1 MKSID
6 WKSIAELIGMSAIV
20 VSLVFVGIQ
29 LQQDRDLAQVSSYGS
44 VAESTN
50 GLSELVQNNS
60 EVWVRGLNGEELSD
74 QESAVF
80 MSIIRAVEHRY
91 MNFIV
96 RWRASRRQEILD
108 PQNHVR
114 QFAYYI
120 YMYPGLRKVY
130 EDELKAGQHRS
141 DAFGKPTRGVP
152 LYELASPYLKQLDDA
167 EPGIPLD
174 KKYVIW

>member
-6 WKSIAELIGMSAIV
+6 WKSIAELIGISAIV
-20 VSLVFVGIQ
+20 VSLIFVGVQ

-44 VAESTN
+44 VAETTN

-60 EVWVRGLNGEELSD
+60 EVWVRGLNGEDLD
-74 QESAVF
+74 DAESAVF
-80 MSIIRAVEHRY
+80 MSIIRAVEQRY
-91 MNFIV
+91 MNFFV
-96 RWRASRRQEILD
+96 RWRASREEQLD
-108 PQNHVR
+108 PQRHFR

-141 DAFGKPTRGVP
+141 AAFGEPTNGVP
-152 LYELASPYLKQLDDA
+152 LYESASPYLKQLDDA
-167 EPGIPLD
+167 KPDISID